1 MPGRAALTAG
11 TLLSALSLAA
21 CSQPGT
27 QVPLSGAKKLDE
39 ATTAISVS
47 CGYAQ
52 QTTAFEGAK
61 ALGLTRLDASAAAG
75 ARKLVSVYRRV
86 PGDVYQGE
94 TVSQIVSDSAE
105 LLGQCGLR
113 RAQQVL
119 TRAQR

>member
-11 TLLSALSLAA
+11 ALLSALSLAA

-47 CGYAQ
+47 CGYAE
-52 QTTAFEGAK
+52 QTAAFEGVHAR
-61 ALGLTRLDASAAAG
+61 GLVVLDASAAAG
-75 ARKLVSVYRRV
+75 ARKLVSVYRQL
-86 PGDVYQGE
+86 PSDVYQGE
-94 TVSQIVSDSAE
+94 TVSQIVSDSVE

-113 RAQQVL
+113 GAQRIL